1 MHISIG
7 QGGMVFGNL
16 MHEGCCF
23 YFLEQ
28 TGSRAVRVVLSR
40 EELVHLHEHAAPF
53 DREAETDAIYDG
65 PKFTARRH
73 AESPDRFG
81 VVLSWVENQRPH
93 TLFFLGE
100 EWDLFLQTLESVCTT
115 GRAT

>member
-1 MHISIG
+1 MHISIR
-7 QGGMVFGNL
+7 QGVMFFGDL
-16 MHEGCCF
+16 MHEGRRF
-23 YFLEQ
+23 YCLEQ
-28 TGSRAVRVVLSR
+28 TGSHAVRVVLSR

-53 DREAETDAIYDG
+53 DHQAETDAIYDG

-73 AESPDRFG
+73 VESPDRFG
-81 VVLSWVENQRPH
+81 VVLSWVEDQRPH